1 MPLHAVTL
9 IKTKV
14 VYQFLLVKILNGP
27 IDFGIDDV
35 FSSLREDRRP
45 LDQGVRKME
54 GAGWREPMDWSTVSI
69 RSVFGSFLIE
79 ILS

>member
-45 LDQGVRKME
+45 LDQGPQRE
-54 GAGWREPMDWSTVSI
+54 G
-69 RSVFGSFLIE
+69 GSWVE
-79 ILS
+79 GGVGAPQ